1 MSVDQYGPED
11 FGEQLRE
18 ARLEAGLSH
27 SEMAAK
33 IGVGR
38 RHEIRLE
45 AGGRQPSS
53 GVLRRLRE
61 LFGLGEK
68 RPASMT
74 ITLAEDSTEQYV
86 AAVTTAAAQAL
97 EGGTVPEYLEAP
109 EGSLRRERVRAKRQA
124 ARVARDAVERSSAP
138 GYWDRRMPE
147 VEASDHP
154 GYRSHAGHL
163 ADQVSQGMYP
173 RRPRAWLA
181 PPNRNPFRGA
191 IVD

>member
-1 MSVDQYGPED
+1 MDQVEPGS
-11 FGEQLRE
+11 FAAQLRE

-27 SEMAAK
+27 SEMAAR

-45 AGGRQPSS
+45 AGGRAPSS

-61 LFGLGEK
+61 LFGLGER
-68 RPASMT
+68 RPSSVT
-74 ITLAEDSTEQYV
+74 ISLAEDSTEQYV

-97 EGGTVPEYLEAP
+97 EGGSVPEYLEQAP
-109 EGSLRRERVRAKRQA
+109 EGSLRRERVRAKRLA
-124 ARVARDAVERSSAP
+124 ARVQRDAMERSRAP
-138 GYWDRRMPE
+138 GYWDRKMPE
-147 VEASDHP
+147 VEAADHP

-163 ADQVSQGMYP
+163 ADQVALGAYP
-173 RRPRAWLA
+173 RRPRPAPA
-181 PPNRNPFRGA
+181 PPNRNAFRGA

>member
-1 MSVDQYGPED
+1 MDQVGPES
-11 FGEQLRE
+11 FAEQLRE

-45 AGGRQPSS
+45 AGGRAPSS
-53 GVLRRLRE
+53 GVLRKLRE
-61 LFGLGEK
+61 LFGLGER

-74 ITLAEDSTEQYV
+74 ITLAEDSTEEYV
-86 AAVTTAAAQAL
+86 AAVTSAAAQAI
-97 EGGTVPEYLEAP
+97 EGGRMPEYLEEAP
-109 EGSLRRERVRAKRQA
+109 EGSLRRERVRAKRHA
-124 ARVARDAVERSSAP
+124 AQVARKAVERTRQP
-138 GYWDRRMPE
+138 GYWDKSLPE

-154 GYRSHAGHL
+154 GYRSHDGHL
-163 ADQVSQGMYP
+163 ADQLSAAMYP
-173 RRPRAWLA
+173 RRSHTQPA
-181 PPNRNPFRGA
+181 PPNGNPFRGA